1 MTLQQ
6 ATDLQTDLNDALTA
20 SEINDLT
27 YGVYALWNQQSI
39 KEYNVIMY
47 PVEYKAIFEAADTSG
62 QFAFVR
68 VSIKTQLLGPQNEEN
83 FITNFKAEVAKDP
96 EANEL
101 INK

>member
-6 ATDLQTDLNDALTA
+6 ATDLQTSLNDALTA
-20 SEINDLT
+20 SGIDDLT
-27 YGVYALWNQQSI
+27 YGVYALWNPQAI

-47 PVEYKAIFEAADTSG
+47 PAEFKTIYENADTSG

-83 FITNFKAEVAKDP
+83 FITNFKAEVVKDP
-96 EANEL
+96 EANDL